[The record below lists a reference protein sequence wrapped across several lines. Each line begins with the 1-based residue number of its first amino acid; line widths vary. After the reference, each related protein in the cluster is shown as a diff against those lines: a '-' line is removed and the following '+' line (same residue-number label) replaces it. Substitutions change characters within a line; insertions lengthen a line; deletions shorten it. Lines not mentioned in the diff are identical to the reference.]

1 MSNTLLRVHPSEL
14 KIPYEYKRKRS
25 CCMQLTNKTNQ
36 YVAFKVKTTNPR
48 KYSVRHACGILPP
61 RSSCDITVTMQ
72 APVEMLSDYH
82 CKDKFLVQSV
92 AVGYGATMR
101 DFVPELFTKAPGRV
115 IEEFKLRVV
124 YVAANPPSP
133 VPEEEEEEEEDASP
147 QSEVMSHGVKMTSV
161 FDAVT
166 VSTLTDRSAD
176 KVSSAE
182 GVSVESM
189 LVAERE
195 YPVEENQKL
204 QQQMELL
211 RAARSSQQ
219 GFSAMFVL
227 LVFMSSVC
235 IGHFMKQIKV

>member
-1 MSNTLLRVHPSEL
+1 MSNTLLRVHPFEL
-14 KIPYEYKRKRS
+14 KIPYEVKRKRS
-25 CCMQLTNKTNQ
+25 CCMQLTNKTDQ

-48 KYSVRHACGILPP
+48 KYSVRHACGILLP

-72 APVEMLSDYH
+72 APHEVLSDYH

-92 AVGYGATMR
+92 VVGHGATMR
-101 DFVPELFTKAPGRV
+101 DFAPELFTKAPGRL

-133 VPEEEEEEEEDASP
+133 VPEEEEEDASP
-147 QSEVMSHGVKMTSV
+147 RSEVMDYEVKMSSV
-161 FDAVT
+161 FDAV
-166 VSTLTDRSAD
+166 STRTDTSGA

-182 GVSVESM
+182 GPSVEST
-189 LVAERE
+189 LVAERG
-195 YPVEENQKL
+195 YSVQENQKL

-211 RAARSSQQ
+211 RVARSSQQ
-219 GFSAMFVL
+219 GFSVMFVL

-235 IGHFMKQIKV
+235 IGHLMKHIKV